1 MNFFQKNKTTV
12 IAIGIIIAGFL
23 VYTFFFQNGGQ
34 EGALSTSRSD
44 PRVVAANQE
53 FITLFS
59 ELRRIDLDTSIFDD
73 SYYNSLVD
81 FSRPISVE
89 SVGRDNPFASVE

>member
-1 MNFFQKNKTTV
+1 MDFFKKNKTTL
-12 IAIGIIIAGFL
+12 IAIGIIVAGFL
-23 VYTFFFQNGGQ
+23 AYVFFFQNGSS
-34 EGALSTSRSD
+34 EGALVTSQSD

-73 SYYNSLVD
+73 EYYNSLVD

-89 SVGRDNPFASVE
+89 PVGRDNPFASVQ

>member
-1 MNFFQKNKTTV
+1 MNFFKKNQTTV
-12 IAIGIIIAGFL
+12 IAIGIIVAGVL
-23 VYTFFFQNGGQ
+23 AYVFFFQNG
-34 EGALSTSRSD
+34 EDAALITSQSD

-73 SYYNSLVD
+73 EYYNGLVD
-81 FSRPISVE
+81 FNRPVSVE
-89 SVGRDNPFASVE
+89 PVGRDNPFAPIQ

>member
-1 MNFFQKNKTTV
+1 MDFFKKNQTTV
-12 IAIGIIIAGFL
+12 IAIVIIVAGVL
-23 VYTFFFQNGGQ
+23 AYLFFFQNGN
-34 EGALSTSRSD
+34 EGALVTTQSD
-44 PRVVAANQE
+44 PRIVAANQE

-73 SYYNSLVD
+73 EYYNSLVD

-89 SVGRDNPFASVE
+89 PVGRDNPFAPVQ

>member
-1 MNFFQKNKTTV
+1 MDFFKKNQTTV
-12 IAIGIIIAGFL
+12 IAIGIIVLGVLAYL
-23 VYTFFFQNGGQ
+23 FFFQNGNDG
-34 EGALSTSRSD
+34 GALITSQND
-44 PRVVAANQE
+44 PRVTAANQE

-73 SYYNSLVD
+73 EYYNSLVD

-89 SVGRDNPFASVE
+89 PVGRDNPFASVQ